1 MIYVTDMEDLE
12 TLLQDAIRNGHPSTT
27 KPWNKIFIVTE
38 GVFSME
44 GSVVKLPK
52 LIELK
57 NRYKVNERLKILSYI
72 FP

>member
-1 MIYVTDMEDLE
+1 MDDLE
-12 TLLQDAIRNGHPSTT
+12 TLLQDAIRNGHPFTA

-57 NRYKVNERLKILSYI
+57 NRYKVNETLKISSHI